1 MERRYKITSC
11 TTAVPC
17 PDIINELKAIAV
29 VEEIEFPLSR
39 LEDLFNSV
47 PVILSDLTPVE
58 VLLRQWS
65 KEHPGIAVWMTALDY
80 DTMTDI
86 RLKFT
91 AGTIIYQERPLRT
104 PTRQDILSSV
114 SPGYYCIIPLPTD
127 RTYCAEVSRGLVIT
141 QAGVY
146 SLNASSVEVLN
157 PTTRTVQQLKLEDG
171 EWTILGKGKIEPVS
185 VFVTPFLP
193 METLGA
199 PVILSSSDLLE
210 LKPLLQNVRYPLLV
224 QVLGNSHVCTN
235 IQYALN
241 KFLQRIPESVAVC
254 FSIPA
259 PYSLCVVVTKT
270 GIWYTHSDLRLS
282 SHVYLGTV
290 EPTVLPD
297 PGAEHL
303 VYSPGGHPLDT
314 TTRPVLTV
322 DTFNLT
328 NNMEYLFAVDTTLL
342 QSVYY
347 KLSAISPADFEALDS
362 MKLKQEQVA
371 VKLAEINSQVEDLE
385 RKKMELLESIRR
397 ENSALLPP
405 TNPDHHD

>member
-1 MERRYKITSC
+1 MKNRYKITSC
-11 TTAVPC
+11 TLAVPC

-39 LEDLFNSV
+39 LEDLFVSI

-58 VLLRQWS
+58 VLFKQWS
-65 KEHPGIAVWMTALDY
+65 KEHPGIAVWMTVVDY
-80 DTMTDI
+80 DTMTDT

-91 AGTIIYQERPLRT
+91 AGTITCRVKDLRI
-104 PTRQDILSSV
+104 PTKQDILSSV

-127 RTYCAEVSRGLVIT
+127 RTYLSEVSRGLVIT
-141 QAGVY
+141 RAGVY

-157 PTTRTVQQLKLEDG
+157 PTTRTLQQLKLENG
-171 EWTILGKGKIEPVS
+171 EWTILGKGKIES
-185 VFVTPFLP
+185 TSAFVTPFLP
-193 METLGA
+193 LEALGT
-199 PVILSSSDLLE
+199 PVLLSSSDLLE
-210 LKPLLQNVRYPLLV
+210 LKPLLQSVQYPLLV
-224 QVLGNSHVCTN
+224 QVLGNSHICTN
-235 IQYALN
+235 IQYELSN
-241 KFLQRIPESVAVC
+241 FLQRIPESVAVC
-254 FSIPA
+254 CSIPA
-259 PYSLCVVVTKT
+259 PYSVCVVATRA
-270 GIWYTHSDLRLS
+270 GIRYTHSDLRLS

-314 TTRPVLTV
+314 TTRPVLTL

-342 QSVYY
+342 QLVYY
-347 KLSAISPADFEALDS
+347 RLSAISLADFETLDS
-362 MKLKQEQVA
+362 MKLKQEQIA
-371 VKLAEINSQVEDLE
+371 VKLAEINSQLEDLE

-405 TNPDHHD
+405 VNPDHHE

>member
-1 MERRYKITSC
+1 MKRRYKITSC
-11 TTAVPC
+11 TPAVPC
-17 PDIINELKAIAV
+17 PDIISELKAIAL

-39 LEDLFNSV
+39 LEDLLASV

-58 VLLRQWS
+58 ALLRQWS
-65 KEHPGIAVWMTALDY
+65 KEHPGIAVWMTVLDY
-80 DTMTDI
+80 DAMIDT

-91 AGTIIYQERPLRT
+91 AGTIIYRERPLSV

-114 SPGYYCIIPLPTD
+114 SPGYYCIIPLPTN
-127 RTYCAEVSRGLVIT
+127 RTYCTGVSRGLVIT

-157 PTTRTVQQLKLEDG
+157 PDTRTLQQLQLEDG
-171 EWTILGKGKIEPVS
+171 EWTILGKGTVEPTS
-185 VFVTPFLP
+185 TFVTPVLP
-193 METLGA
+193 LEALGA
-199 PVILSSSDLLE
+199 PVILSSNDLIE
-210 LKPLLQNVRYPLLV
+210 LKPRILATQYPLLV
-224 QVLGNSHVCTN
+224 QVLGNSLVRTN
-235 IQYALN
+235 IQYELN

-259 PYSLCVVVTKT
+259 PYSLCAVVTKA
-270 GIWYTHSDLRLS
+270 GIRYTHSDLRLS

-297 PGAEHL
+297 PGAQHL

-347 KLSAISPADFEALDS
+347 KLSSISPADFEALDS

-385 RKKMELLESIRR
+385 RKKTELLQSIRH

-405 TNPDHHD
+405 INPDYHE

>member
-58 VLLRQWS
+58 ALFRQWS
-65 KEHPGIAVWMTALDY
+65 KEHPGIAIWMTVLDY
-80 DTMTDI
+80 GAMIDI

-91 AGTIIYQERPLRT
+91 AGTIIYREQPLRA

-127 RTYCAEVSRGLVIT
+127 RTYCTEVSRGLVIT

-146 SLNASSVEVLN
+146 SLNASSVEVLD
-157 PTTRTVQQLKLEDG
+157 PTTRTVQQLKLEAG
-171 EWTILGKGKIEPVS
+171 EWTILGKGKIEFTS
-185 VFVTPFLP
+185 AFVTPFLP
-193 METLGA
+193 MEALGT

-210 LKPLLQNVRYPLLV
+210 LKPLLQNARYPLLV

-270 GIWYTHSDLRLS
+270 GIRYTHSDLRLS

-297 PGAEHL
+297 PGEEHL

-328 NNMEYLFAVDTTLL
+328 NNMEYLFAVDTMLL

-385 RKKMELLESIRR
+385 RKKVELLESIRR

-405 TNPDHHD
+405 INPDYHD

>member
-17 PDIINELKAIAV
+17 PDIISELKAIAV

-47 PVILSDLTPVE
+47 PVILSDLTPLE
-58 VLLRQWS
+58 ALFRQWS

-80 DTMTDI
+80 GTMIDI

-91 AGTIIYQERPLRT
+91 VGTIIYKERPLRT
-104 PTRQDILSSV
+104 PTKKDILSSV

-127 RTYCAEVSRGLVIT
+127 RTYCTEVSRGLVIT

-157 PTTRTVQQLKLEDG
+157 PTTRTLQQLKLEDG
-171 EWTILGKGKIEPVS
+171 EWTILGKGKIES
-185 VFVTPFLP
+185 TSAFVTPVLP
-193 METLGA
+193 MEALGT
-199 PVILSSSDLLE
+199 PVILSSNDLLE
-210 LKPLLQNVRYPLLV
+210 LKPLLQNVRYPFLV
-224 QVLGNSHVCTN
+224 QVLGNSHICTN
-235 IQYALN
+235 IQYELN

-254 FSIPA
+254 FSILT
-259 PYSLCVVVTKT
+259 PYNVCVVVTKT
-270 GIWYTHSDLRLS
+270 GIWYTYSDLRLS

-290 EPTVLPD
+290 EPMVLKN
-297 PGAEHL
+297 PGEEHL

-347 KLSAISPADFEALDS
+347 KLSSISPADFEALDS

-371 VKLAEINSQVEDLE
+371 VKLTEINSQLEDLE
-385 RKKMELLESIRR
+385 RKKTELLESIRR

-405 TNPDHHD
+405 INPDYHD

>member
-17 PDIINELKAIAV
+17 PDIISELKAIAV

-39 LEDLFNSV
+39 LEDLLTSV

-58 VLLRQWS
+58 ALFKQWS
-65 KEHPGIAVWMTALDY
+65 KEHPGIAIWMTALDY
-80 DTMTDI
+80 DAMTDT

-91 AGTIIYQERPLRT
+91 AGTIIYREQPLRA
-104 PTRQDILSSV
+104 PTRQDILSSI
-114 SPGYYCIIPLPTD
+114 SPGYYCIVPLLID
-127 RTYCAEVSRGLVIT
+127 RTYCTEVSRGLVIT

-146 SLNASSVEVLN
+146 SLNASSVEVLD
-157 PTTRTVQQLKLEDG
+157 PTTRTLQQLKLEDG
-171 EWTILGKGKIEPVS
+171 EWTVLGKGKIES
-185 VFVTPFLP
+185 TSAFVTPVLP
-193 METLGA
+193 MEALGT
-199 PVILSSSDLLE
+199 PVILSSNDLLE
-210 LKPLLQNVRYPLLV
+210 LKPLLQNARYPLLV
-224 QVLGNSHVCTN
+224 QVLGNSLVRTN

-241 KFLQRIPESVAVC
+241 KFLQHIPESVAVC
-254 FSIPA
+254 FNIPT
-259 PYSLCVVVTKT
+259 PYNVCVVVTRA
-270 GIWYTHSDLRLS
+270 GIKYTHSDLRLS

-297 PGAEHL
+297 PEVQHL

-362 MKLKQEQVA
+362 MKLKKEQVA
-371 VKLAEINSQVEDLE
+371 VKLVEINSQVEDLE
-385 RKKMELLESIRR
+385 RKKTELLQSIRR

-405 TNPDHHD
+405 INPDYHE